1 MIEQGEDTELAAY
14 SPSALSKL
22 TVPELSRRCK
32 AKRVPQTGRKAAL
45 VKRLAD
51 AAGGVDPVPPAAAA
65 PTVAVVPPVAE
76 GTTPPAPLIVE
87 QVPQRDG
94 MEAIV

>member
-1 MIEQGEDTELAAY
+1 
-14 SPSALSKL
+14 
-22 TVPELSRRCK
+22 
-32 AKRVPQTGRKAAL
+32 L

-51 AAGGVDPVPPAAAA
+51 AMGGVDPVPPAAAA
-65 PTVAVVPPVAE
+65 PTVAVAPPVAE

-94 MEAIV
+94 MEATV